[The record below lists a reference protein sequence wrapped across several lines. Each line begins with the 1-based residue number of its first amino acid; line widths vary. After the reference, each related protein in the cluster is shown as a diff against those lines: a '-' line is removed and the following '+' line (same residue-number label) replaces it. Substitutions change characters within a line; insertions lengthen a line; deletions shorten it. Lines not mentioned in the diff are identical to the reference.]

1 MHWGLTTFERKRIER
16 IALDH
21 PFFDMHP
28 QLLTRKELR
37 AVLAQG
43 PRKSGPQVIAEVRKE
58 LGMIYAPDCQNQRT
72 FAEALRDVSFVPSFR
87 RTVAVVAL
95 CLLMIFF
102 MVFTV
107 PGRAFAEELYSI
119 VIEFTDGLFGA
130 YNNIPSENSAV
141 PDFTSL
147 PQDIGTLQE
156 LAELLNCPL
165 YACDDELIGFEYDV
179 ESSSVLVVTSRYETE
194 NGQSY
199 AICQE
204 YYGSSTFW
212 GASVEAER
220 NSVQFSTPIGIEMYV
235 DQSEDGTVYAIGF
248 HEMYMIYV
256 SSRDIST
263 EDLKTIL
270 HEMHRIE

>member
-28 QLLTRKELR
+28 QLFTRKELR

-107 PGRAFAEELYSI
+107 PGRAFAEEVYSI

-156 LAELLNCPL
+156 LAKLLNCPL
-165 YACDDELIGFEYDV
+165 YVCNDELTEFEYDIEAYDAV
-179 ESSSVLVVTSRYETE
+179 GVTSQYVTK
-194 NGQSY
+194 NGKHY
-199 AICQE
+199 AIYQE
-204 YYGSSTFW
+204 FYGSSTFW
-212 GASVEAER
+212 RVSVEAEID
-220 NSVQFSTPIGIEMYV
+220 SVEVNTPIGIKMYV
-235 DQSEDGTVYAIGF
+235 NQSEDGTVYAIGF
-248 HEMYMIYV
+248 HEMYMIYI

-270 HEMHRIE
+270 QEMHRIE

>member
-28 QLLTRKELR
+28 QLFTRKELR

-107 PGRAFAEELYSI
+107 PGRAFAEEVYSI

-220 NSVQFSTPIGIEMYV
+220 NSVQVSTPIGIEMYV

>member
-37 AVLAQG
+37 AVLSQG
-43 PRKSGPQVIAEVRKE
+43 PRRYGPQVIAEVRRE
-58 LGMIYAPDCQNQRT
+58 LGMISAPDCQNKRT
-72 FAEALRDVSFVPSFR
+72 FAEALRDASFVPSFR

-107 PGRAFAEELYSI
+107 PGRAFAEEVYSI

-220 NSVQFSTPIGIEMYV
+220 NSVQVSTPIGIEMYV

>member
-107 PGRAFAEELYSI
+107 PGRAFAEEVYSI

-165 YACDDELIGFEYDV
+165 YACDDEFIGFEYDV

-220 NSVQFSTPIGIEMYV
+220 NSVQVSTPIGIEMYV